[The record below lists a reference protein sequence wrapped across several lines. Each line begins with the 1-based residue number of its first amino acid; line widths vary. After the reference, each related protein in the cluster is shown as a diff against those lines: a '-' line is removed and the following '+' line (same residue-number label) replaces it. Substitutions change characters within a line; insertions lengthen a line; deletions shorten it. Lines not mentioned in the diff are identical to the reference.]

1 MRRKSLLTYWS
12 ASMCSTKQ
20 SPRAENAFSSACAAR
35 TCPAPD
41 VAENSKTRGFVFI
54 YEDFPGT
61 RYASRSLALSGG
73 ELFENASRDFLDFS
87 ETRQVVLKV
96 MVQELRVLR
105 AELVAEN
112 HVAQFHRVG
121 KQRLFLQF
129 LQRNLDVVVVHVIP
143 QQESFFPRIVLISR
157 SAA

>member
-1 MRRKSLLTYWS
+1 
-12 ASMCSTKQ
+12 MCSTRQ
-20 SPRAENAFSSACAAR
+20 SPRAKNAFSSACAAR

-41 VAENSKTRGFVFI
+41 VAESSKTRGFVFI

-73 ELFENASRDFLDFS
+73 ELFENASCDFLDFS

-105 AELVAEN
+105 AELVAQLRSEE
-112 HVAQFHRVG
+112 HTSELQSQFHLVC
-121 KQRLFLQF
+121 RLL
-129 LQRNLDVVVVHVIP
+129 L
-143 QQESFFPRIVLISR
+143 EKK
-157 SAA
+157 